1 MIPRLAALSIAEI
14 KARISSVF
22 DDSFEAAPF
31 CIVRK
36 RASALRLRSVRFDV
50 WRARLAAD
58 FVFAIRRYSRHHTPV
73 SLDFCR

>member
-14 KARISSVF
+14 KARISSAL
-22 DDSFEAAPF
+22 DDPFEPAPF
-31 CIVRK
+31 SIVRK

-50 WRARLAAD
+50 CRARLAAD
-58 FVFAIRRYSRHHTPV
+58 LVLAIRRYSRYHNPV

>member
-14 KARISSVF
+14 KAPISPAL
-22 DDSFEAAPF
+22 DGPFESAPF

-36 RASALRLRSVRFDV
+36 RASALRLRSVRFNV

-58 FVFAIRRYSRHHTPV
+58 LVLAIYRYSRYHNPF

>member
-14 KARISSVF
+14 KARISSAL
-22 DDSFEAAPF
+22 DDPFEPAPF
-31 CIVRK
+31 SIVRK
-36 RASALRLRSVRFDV
+36 RPSALRLRSVRFDV

-58 FVFAIRRYSRHHTPV
+58 FVLAIRGYHNPV